1 MENTRGA
8 PCDGPRDRHRHGDSD
23 QERGKGTRVIYLA
36 LIEGPRAFILLCLHI
51 LLLTVVK
58 FTNVY
63 VHFIVCCT
71 PCIMSVTFTQ

>member
-1 MENTRGA
+1 MLLLWKIRVEPRATA
-8 PCDGPRDRHRHGDSD
+8 PVIDSD

-36 LIEGPRAFILLCLHI
+36 LIEGARAFILLCLHI